1 MLDGWLQLIRGPRP
15 QSTKWPT
22 KGQVT
27 SKAPSKSRPGSQVAD
42 AQSVGQRGPPPQ
54 KVVMNARARVAK
66 LEAAMA
72 ALGEAD
78 PIYFALQE
86 ALKKAKAQ
94 SQVRPV
100 EERIASSK
108 VFIER
113 VKKRIGV
120 CQEELARAQ
129 QVLSKAQAKLQSE
142 EQVLAEGEARLADL
156 ISESEGSR
164 EEGVPPTMPASFARE
179 LAELRACVQELRE
192 ENSNLRSKL
201 QSGVGGGE
209 ERERK
214 QARNLSNSTLDL
226 VPLQR
231 ICADHPGHG
240 ACQSQP
246 ILHGGRADATS
257 RMETMIDNADARF
270 RSNRFNPL
278 SG

>member
-1 MLDGWLQLIRGPRP
+1 MVGYSSFADLGRSLQSGRRRDRSRRKHLRRAVGGLRLPTHSPLASEVHRSGHERT
-15 QSTKWPT
+15 STS
-22 KGQVT
+22 GQVG
-27 SKAPSKSRPGSQVAD
+27 SSDGGIGRSRPYIPCPSG
-42 AQSVGQRGPPPQ
+42 GI
-54 KVVMNARARVAK
+54 
-66 LEAAMA
+66 E
-72 ALGEAD
+72 E
-78 PIYFALQE
+78 
-86 ALKKAKAQ
+86 AKAQ
-94 SQVRPV
+94 SQARPV

-113 VKKRIGV
+113 AKKRIGI
-120 CQEELARAQ
+120 CQEEVARAQ

-142 EQVLAEGEARLADL
+142 EQGLAEGEARLADL
-156 ISESEGSR
+156 IAESERSR
-164 EEGVPPTMPASFARE
+164 EERVPPTMPANFARE

-192 ENSNLRSKL
+192 ENSDLRSKL

-226 VPLQR
+226 VPLHR

-246 ILHGGRADATS
+246 MLHGGGRADASS
-257 RMETMIDNADARF
+257 RMETMIDSADARL